1 MLSIAHSTILD
12 LHFLSGLTL
21 LEYLDLER
29 IKSLDLFGIE
39 KLKETLKK
47 LKIISSK
54 NVSNINLISN
64 LENLEWLILNNSAH
78 LDSAIIVSGLSKIE
92 ALTISGSSY
101 FLNGDLRSLKKLKET
116 IKYYNVD
123 NKKHYFYE

>member
-1 MLSIAHSTILD
+1 M
-12 LHFLSGLTL
+12 